1 MKQVQLWAGRDSE
14 WSNRFRQACTVG
26 RALCRGEE
34 ADNRKIEEVEGTE
47 LNGVEEGED
56 EMSDEEGDGIDG
68 EEELAPPD
76 WRVRTRPRNKTDAE
90 RKGRA

>member
-1 MKQVQLWAGRDSE
+1 MSGQTAFDKLVRSA
-14 WSNRFRQACTVG
+14 
-26 RALCRGEE
+26 ALCRGDE
-34 ADNRKIEEVEGTE
+34 ADNRKNEEVEGTE

-56 EMSDEEGDGIDG
+56 EMSDEEGDGVDG
-68 EEELAPPD
+68 EEELAPAD